1 MGPVNIYNK
10 RNKMAVNV
18 DMVYKTVLLIL
29 NKEQRGNMT
38 PDEFN
43 KVATQVQ
50 LEIFESYF
58 ETLNQQVRRPDNDT
72 EYSDRVKNVDQAISI
87 FKEYGNA
94 TYVGGGNYFTLPTT
108 SGAGVATQTLTGNG
122 TSISFPFTSITSSQ
136 LAGGVIAVTVN
147 GISTTNFTISGAN
160 IIFNSIPALN
170 AAIIVTATPEDFY
183 RLGTVIYQ
191 DSKEVQLTQRNELLY
206 LNSTPLLAPTTTYPV
221 YLYENSKLYL
231 YPQTIISDITVSY
244 LRKPID
250 VTWNFIIPS
259 GQNYYQ
265 YNPTN
270 SVNFELSKTEQSN
283 IILKVLL
290 YSGVVIRDPSIIQVA
305 SQQVQQEQL
314 NSKQ

>member
-1 MGPVNIYNK
+1 
-10 RNKMAVNV
+10 MAVNV
-18 DMVYKTVLLIL
+18 DIVYKTVLLIL
-29 NKEQRGNMT
+29 NKEQRGNLS

-72 EYSDRVKNVDQAISI
+72 EYADRVKNVDQDISV
-87 FKEYGNA
+87 FKTYGNA
-94 TYVGGGNYFTLPTT
+94 AYVQAGGYFTLPTT

-122 TSISFPFTSITSSQ
+122 TAISFPFTSITSSQ
-136 LAGGVIAVTVN
+136 LASSVIAVTIDGV
-147 GISTTNFTISGAN
+147 STTAFTISGAN
-160 IIFNSIPALN
+160 IIFNSIPAN
-170 AAIIVTATPEDFY
+170 SAAIVVTATPEDFY

-191 DSKEVQLTQRNELLY
+191 NEKEVQLSQRNDLLY
-206 LNSTPLLAPTTTYPV
+206 LNSTPLIAPTTTYPI

-231 YPQTIISDITVSY
+231 YPQSITSDIQVSY
-244 LRKPID
+244 LRKPVD
-250 VTWNFIIPS
+250 VIWNFTIPS

-270 SVNFELSKTEQSN
+270 SVDFELSKTEQSN

-305 SQQVQQEQL
+305 SQQVQQEVQRSTL
-314 NSKQ
+314 

>member
-1 MGPVNIYNK
+1 
-10 RNKMAVNV
+10 MAVNV
-18 DMVYKTVLLIL
+18 DIVYKTVLLIL
-29 NKEQRGNMT
+29 NKEQRGNLS

-72 EYSDRVKNVDQAISI
+72 EYADRVKNVDQDISV
-87 FKEYGNA
+87 FKTYGDA
-94 TYVGGGNYFTLPTT
+94 TYVPAGGYFTLPTT

-136 LAGGVIAVTVN
+136 LASSVIAVTIDGV
-147 GISTTNFTISGAN
+147 STTAFTISGAN
-160 IIFNSIPALN
+160 IIFNSIPANN
-170 AAIIVTATPEDFY
+170 AAIVVTATPEDFY

-191 DSKEVQLTQRNELLY
+191 NEKEVQLSQRNELLY
-206 LNSTPLLAPTTTYPV
+206 LNSTPLIAPTTTYPI

-231 YPQTIISDITVSY
+231 YPQSITSDIQVSY
-244 LRKPID
+244 LRKPVD
-250 VTWNFIIPS
+250 VIWNFTIPS

-270 SVNFELSKTEQSN
+270 SVDFELSKTEQSN

-290 YSGVVIRDPSIIQVA
+290 YSGVVIRDPSIVQVA
-305 SQQVQQEQL
+305 AQQVQQEVQRSTL
-314 NSKQ
+314 

>member
-1 MGPVNIYNK
+1 MRPVNIYNK

-18 DMVYKTVLLIL
+18 DIVYKTVLLIL
-29 NKEQRGNMT
+29 NKEQRGNLS

-72 EYSDRVKNVDQAISI
+72 EYSDRVKNVDQDISI

-94 TYVGGGNYFTLPTT
+94 TYVGGGGYFTLPTT

-136 LAGGVIAVTVN
+136 LASSVIAVTIN
-147 GISTTNFTISGAN
+147 GVSTTAFTISGSN
-160 IIFNSIPALN
+160 IIFNSIPAN
-170 AAIIVTATPEDFY
+170 AAAIVVTATPEDFY

-206 LNSTPLLAPTTTYPV
+206 LNSTPLLAPTTTYPI

-231 YPQTIISDITVSY
+231 YPQTITSDITISY
-244 LRKPID
+244 LRKPMD
-250 VTWNFIIPS
+250 VIWNFTIPS

>member
-1 MGPVNIYNK
+1 
-10 RNKMAVNV
+10 MAVNV
-18 DMVYKTVLLIL
+18 DIVYKTVLLIL

-58 ETLNQQVRRPDNDT
+58 DTLNQQIRRPDNDT
-72 EYSDRVKNVDQAISI
+72 EYGDRIKNVDQAISV
-87 FKEYGNA
+87 FKTYGNA
-94 TYVGGGNYFTLPTT
+94 TYNVAGGFFNLPTT

-136 LAGGVIAVTVN
+136 LASSVITVTINGV
-147 GISTTNFTISGAN
+147 STTAFTISGAN

-170 AAIIVTATPEDFY
+170 AAIVVTATPEDFY
-183 RLGTVIYQ
+183 KLGTVIYQ
-191 DSKEVQLTQRNELLY
+191 DTKEVQLSQRNELLY
-206 LNSTPLLAPTTTYPV
+206 LNSTPLIAPTATYPI
-221 YLYENSKLYL
+221 YLYEDHKLYL
-231 YPQTIISDITVSY
+231 YPVSITSDIQVSY
-244 LRKPID
+244 LRKPVD
-250 VTWNFIIPS
+250 VIWNFTIPS

-270 SVNFELSKTEQSN
+270 SVNFELSKTEQAN

-290 YSGVVIRDPSIIQVA
+290 YSGVVIRDPSIVNIA
-305 SQQVQQEQL
+305 AQQVQQETQRSTL
-314 NSKQ
+314 

>member
-1 MGPVNIYNK
+1 
-10 RNKMAVNV
+10 MAVNV
-18 DMVYKTVLLIL
+18 DIVYKTVLLIL
-29 NKEQRGNMT
+29 NKEQRGNLS

-72 EYSDRVKNVDQAISI
+72 EYADRVKNVDQDISV
-87 FKEYGNA
+87 FKTYGNA
-94 TYVGGGNYFTLPTT
+94 AYVQAGGYFTLPTT

-122 TSISFPFTSITSSQ
+122 TAISFPFTSITSSQ
-136 LAGGVIAVTVN
+136 LASSVIAVTIGGV
-147 GISTTNFTISGAN
+147 STTAFTISGAN
-160 IIFNSIPALN
+160 IIFNSIPANN
-170 AAIIVTATPEDFY
+170 AAIVVTATPEDFY

-191 DSKEVQLTQRNELLY
+191 NEKEVQLSQRNDLLY
-206 LNSTPLLAPTTTYPV
+206 LNSTPLIAPTTTYPI

-231 YPQTIISDITVSY
+231 YPQSITSDIQVSY
-244 LRKPID
+244 LRKPVD
-250 VTWNFIIPS
+250 VIWNFTIPS

-305 SQQVQQEQL
+305 SQQVQQEVQRSTL
-314 NSKQ
+314 